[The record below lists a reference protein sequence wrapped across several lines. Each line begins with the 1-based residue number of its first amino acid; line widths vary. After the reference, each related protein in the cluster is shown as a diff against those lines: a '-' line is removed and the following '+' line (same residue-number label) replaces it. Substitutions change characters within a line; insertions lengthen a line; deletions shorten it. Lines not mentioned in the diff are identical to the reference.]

1 MSVFRFSSG
10 SAPLDF
16 TGGVPIE
23 NIERSTWVEKYR
35 DFGTFKLEASLYTG
49 LLDLLPIGSVV
60 GHEGRLELMVVENQ
74 EIVENPDGDAKI
86 TITGR
91 SLDSIMTSRIAGAS
105 SLVGEDLLSD
115 YTINQSGTNYGST
128 LVKELLDNEL
138 ITPADSNDLVRE
150 LEVIDLYNSGTEYSM
165 PRVIQRTTLSTPVA
179 ELLAQDNLGLK
190 VVRPHDFN
198 SRWKQN
204 PSAPT
209 MFIHKGQDV
218 SDLVGFSYFQ
228 GDVEQA
234 NYLWSRKSDV
244 NAVLVTSKFCSVL
257 VDDGVTQGFD
267 RNYALVDASYLDEQ
281 DSDAPTGGR
290 LTEVL
295 EQMTARGREE
305 LSGRNSVMLV
315 EVDISQ
321 SALYQYEVD
330 YSMGDLVN
338 VHANYGVSQKMR
350 VVEYATIFD
359 NMGYTGFP
367 TLSSI

>member
-1 MSVFRFSSG
+1 MSIFRFSTG

-16 TGGVPIE
+16 TGGVPID

-49 LLDLLPIGSVV
+49 LLELLPIGSVV

-91 SLDSIMTSRIAGAS
+91 SIDSIITSRIAGAS
-105 SLVGEDLLSD
+105 SLVGENLLSD
-115 YTINQSGTNYGST
+115 YTINQNGTNYGSS

-138 ITPADSNDLVRE
+138 ITPADTNDLVQE
-150 LEVIDLYNSGTEYSM
+150 LRVVDIHNAGTQYST
-165 PRVIQRTTLSTPVA
+165 PRVIELTFLSNPVA

-190 VVRPHDFN
+190 IVRPHAFN
-198 SRWKQN
+198 SRWDQN
-204 PSAPT
+204 PSFPT

-218 SDLVGFSYFQ
+218 SKQVSFSYFQ

-257 VDDGVTQGFD
+257 VDDGVTKGFD
-267 RNYALVDASYLDEQ
+267 RNYAMVDASYLDEK
-281 DSDAPTGGR
+281 DSDAPTGAR
-290 LTEVL
+290 LNEVL
-295 EQMTARGREE
+295 EQMTARGNEE

-367 TLSSI
+367 TLSTI

>member
-1 MSVFRFSSG
+1 MSIFRFSTG

-16 TGGVPIE
+16 TGGVPID

-91 SLDSIMTSRIAGAS
+91 SIDSIMTSRVAGAS
-105 SLVGEDLLSD
+105 SLVGKNLLSD
-115 YTINQSGTNYGST
+115 YTINQSGTNYGSS

-138 ITPADSNDLVRE
+138 ITPVDGNDLVQE
-150 LEVIDLYNSGTEYSM
+150 LRVVDLHNSGTLYST
-165 PRVIQRTTLSTPVA
+165 PRVIERTFLSTPVS

-190 VVRPHDFN
+190 IVRPHAFD
-198 SRWKQN
+198 SRWDQN
-204 PSAPT
+204 PSSPT

-218 SDLVGFSYFQ
+218 SNKVSFSYFQ

-257 VDDGVTQGFD
+257 VDDGVTRGFD
-267 RNYALVDASYLDEQ
+267 RNYAMVDASYLDEK
-281 DSDAPTGGR
+281 DSGAPTGAR

-295 EQMTARGREE
+295 EQMTARGHEE
-305 LSGRNSVMLV
+305 LSGRNSIMLV

-321 SALYQYEVD
+321 SSLYQYEVD

-367 TLSSI
+367 TLSTI